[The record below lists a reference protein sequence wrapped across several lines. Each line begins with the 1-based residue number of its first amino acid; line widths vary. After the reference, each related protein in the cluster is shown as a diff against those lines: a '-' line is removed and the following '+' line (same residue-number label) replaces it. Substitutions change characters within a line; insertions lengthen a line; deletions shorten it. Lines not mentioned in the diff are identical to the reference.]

1 MNALDGWLILRTA
14 GGKTL
19 RLAET
24 LREDGYEA
32 WSPTETRT
40 IRVPRM
46 NARRTVKLPIMP
58 TYVFARAHH
67 LVDLLELAAMPVKP
81 RCFVPVEEDAE
92 RPAPHANFSVLHVHD
107 KIPVVTDL
115 SLDGLRHIEF
125 KRTPRK
131 KALEALKPGSEV
143 AIEGGSFGGL
153 RGKVERSDTA
163 YTLVSFEGSF
173 PVKISTGLFER
184 NELGELLALM
194 GSAARKAA

>member
-67 LVDLLELAAMPVKP
+67 LIDLLELAAMPVKP
-81 RCFVPVEEDAE
+81 R
-92 RPAPHANFSVLHVHD
+92 RHANQPSHTSFSVLHVHD

-163 YTLVSFEGSF
+163 HTLVSFSDTF
-173 PVKISTGLFER
+173 SVKINTSLFER

-194 GSAARKAA
+194 GDAARKAA